1 MLRRRSRR
9 SSMCWW
15 SVLFRGLWGVL
26 SVSRLS
32 RPPPSI
38 CILIYLQ
45 SPLCHHSA
53 FAQYIEIT
61 GNRIT
66 TLNLLQS
73 YFFFF
78 FFLIASA
85 QAFTTL
91 SFMVSL
97 GGSQTSLKF
106 SKLSMKKDALWVP
119 ERKTHSVIQWS
130 KYVVAEAGVFTIH
143 RYKDAVYWSCYLID
157 VSMNILNKYKWF

>member
-1 MLRRRSRR
+1 MRRWEDAHVAPRCADAGFWFWIGASGA
-9 SSMCWW
+9 C
-15 SVLFRGLWGVL
+15 L
-26 SVSRLS
+26 VSLKAFTPP
-32 RPPPSI
+32 RPPTSI

-53 FAQYIEIT
+53 FAQYIQIT

-73 YFFFF
+73 YF

-97 GGSQTSLKF
+97 GESQTSLKF
-106 SKLSMKKDALWVP
+106 SKLSMKKDALWVE
-119 ERKTHSVIQWS
+119 ERKTHSAIQWS
-130 KYVVAEAGVFTIH
+130 NQVITEAWVITINLDIKLFLISAVFKSIC
-143 RYKDAVYWSCYLID
+143 K
-157 VSMNILNKYKWF
+157 